1 MDSAD
6 SGNGHKVAKPAK
18 PPGGLAARAAR
29 WSAQHRKTAI
39 WGWLAFVVLAF
50 AIGNAVGQNKL
61 YGADNFNGE
70 SARAEQTLEDAGL
83 RPNEEMVLLQSKT
96 LTVKDPE
103 FRTAIDQASDRL
115 RRAKY
120 VANVKSPLSG
130 GGSVSADGHTA
141 LIDFQITGNEL
152 EAADRIDPSTEAID
166 SVQAIHEENLTVEQ
180 FGDASS
186 NKELNDT
193 FTSDLA
199 KAEGLSLPATLLILI
214 IAFGSLVAA
223 GVPLL
228 LAFSAVIAAMSLVA
242 LPSQIFPVD
251 DNVAS
256 VILLIG
262 LAVGVD
268 YSLFYIRREREE
280 RAAGREPRDSLQI
293 AAATS
298 GRAVLISGLTVIVA
312 MAGMFLTGDKTF
324 IAFAEGTVL
333 VVAIAM
339 FASITVL
346 PALLAWLGDRIE
358 KGRIPF
364 FRRRRAAGESRFWS
378 PIIDR
383 AMRRPWL
390 AIIVAGG
397 ALLALSVPALSLNL
411 VVSSADDLPQ
421 DLGVIKTYNKLR
433 AAFPAEGV
441 TADVVVKADDV
452 RSGDVAAGIAL
463 LQRRAANSDNVL
475 KGTEVKYSGDGTVA
489 EVIIPTVGSGS
500 DKTST
505 KALEEIRND
514 TVPATLGG
522 IPGVSVNVSGP
533 AAQSKDFR
541 DQLISRLPLVFGFVF
556 ALAFVLML
564 VTFRSIVI
572 PIKAIVLNLLS
583 IGAAYGILVLIFQNG
598 NLEGLLGFTSNG
610 GVTSWL
616 PLFLFVILFGLSMDY
631 HVFILSRVREGHD
644 KGMNTEDAVRHGL
657 HATAGTVTSA
667 AVVMVVVFSVFVTLS
682 FIDFKEMGVGLAA
695 AVLID
700 ATIVRAILL
709 PASMKLLGDWNWY
722 LPKWLEWM
730 PKVTPEYGV
739 EPLRPAAGTVD
750 FSVPAD
756 VAERERAKR

>member
-1 MDSAD
+1 MDGN
-6 SGNGHKVAKPAK
+6 SGDARQAKPS
-18 PPGGLAARAAR
+18 GGLAARAAH

-39 WGWLAFVVLAF
+39 WGWLAFVVVAF
-50 AIGNAVGQNKL
+50 AIGSAVGQEKL

-70 SARAEQTLEDAGL
+70 SARAEQALEDAGL
-83 RPNEEMVLLQSKT
+83 RPNEEMVIVQSRT
-96 LTVKDPE
+96 LTIKDPE
-103 FRTAIDQASDRL
+103 FRTAVDQASDRL
-115 RRAKY
+115 ARAKH
-120 VANVKSPLSG
+120 VVNVQSPLTG
-130 GGSVSADGHTA
+130 GGSVSPDGHTA

-152 EAADRIDPSTEAID
+152 EAADRIDPSVEAID
-166 SVQAIHEENLTVEQ
+166 SVQAIHDDLTVEQ

-186 NKELNDT
+186 NKELNET

-199 KAEGLSLPATLLILI
+199 KAEALSLPATLLILV

-280 RAAGREPRDSLQI
+280 RAAGHEPRDSLQM

-358 KGRIPF
+358 KGRIPYF
-364 FRRRRAAGESRFWS
+364 GRRRAAGQSRFWS
-378 PIIDR
+378 PIIDG

-390 AIIVAGG
+390 AILVAGG
-397 ALLALSVPALSLNL
+397 ALLALSVPALSLNM

-433 AAFPAEGV
+433 AAFPSEGV
-441 TADVVVKADDV
+441 TADVVVEAEDV
-452 RSGDVAAGIAL
+452 RSGEVAAGIAL
-463 LQRRAANSDNVL
+463 LQRRAENSDRVL
-475 KGTEVKYSGDGTVA
+475 KGTEVKYSRDGTVA

-500 DKTST
+500 DETST
-505 KALEEIRND
+505 KALEEIRNQIVPP
-514 TVPATLGG
+514 TVGD
-522 IPGVSVNVSGP
+522 IPGATVNVSGA

-541 DQLISRLPLVFGFVF
+541 DQLVDRLPLVFGFVF

-572 PIKAIVLNLLS
+572 PLKAIVLNLLS

-644 KGMNTEDAVRHGL
+644 KGMSTEDAVRHGL
-657 HATAGTVTSA
+657 HSTAGTVTSA
-667 AVVMVVVFSVFVTLS
+667 AIVMVVVFSVFVTLS

-700 ATIVRAILL
+700 ATIIRAILL
-709 PASMKLLGDWNWY
+709 PASMKLLGEWNWY
-722 LPKWLEWM
+722 LPKWLEWL
-730 PKVTPEYGV
+730 PRVTPEYEI
-739 EPLRPAAGTVD
+739 EPMRPAPGTVD
-750 FSVPAD
+750 FVVPDEAGR
-756 VAERERAKR
+756 EREQAGR

>member
-1 MDSAD
+1 MVDASNA
-6 SGNGHKVAKPAK
+6 GNGGRCK

-39 WGWLAFVVLAF
+39 WGWLAFVVAAF

-96 LTVKDPE
+96 LTIKDPE

-115 RRAKY
+115 ARAKY
-120 VANVKSPLSG
+120 VVNVKSPLSG

-141 LIDFQITGNEL
+141 LIDFEITGDDL
-152 EAADRIDPSTEAID
+152 EAADRIDPSVEAID
-166 SVQAIHEENLTVEQ
+166 SVQAIHDDLTVEQ

-186 NKELNDT
+186 NKELNET

-199 KAEGLSLPATLLILI
+199 KAEGLSLPATLLILM

-280 RAAGREPRDSLQI
+280 RAAGHEPRDSLQI

-324 IAFAEGTVL
+324 IAFGEGTVL

-364 FRRRRAAGESRFWS
+364 FKRRQAAGESRFWS

-390 AIIVAGG
+390 AIMVAGG
-397 ALLALSVPALSLNL
+397 ALLALAVPATNL
-411 VVSSADDLPQ
+411 KMVVSSVDDLPQ

-452 RSGDVAAGIAL
+452 RSGEAAAGISL
-463 LQRRAANSDNVL
+463 LQRRAENSDNVL
-475 KGTEVKYSGDGTVA
+475 KGTEVSTA
-489 EVIIPTVGSGS
+489 PT
-500 DKTST
+500 
-505 KALEEIRND
+505 ARW
-514 TVPATLGG
+514 
-522 IPGVSVNVSGP
+522 
-533 AAQSKDFR
+533 R
-541 DQLISRLPLVFGFVF
+541 RWRSRP
-556 ALAFVLML
+556 
-564 VTFRSIVI
+564 
-572 PIKAIVLNLLS
+572 
-583 IGAAYGILVLIFQNG
+583 
-598 NLEGLLGFTSNG
+598 
-610 GVTSWL
+610 
-616 PLFLFVILFGLSMDY
+616 
-631 HVFILSRVREGHD
+631 
-644 KGMNTEDAVRHGL
+644 
-657 HATAGTVTSA
+657 SA
-667 AVVMVVVFSVFVTLS
+667 AAAIPSPRRHSRRSGTRPCRPR
-682 FIDFKEMGVGLAA
+682 LAA
-695 AVLID
+695 SLAC
-700 ATIVRAILL
+700 
-709 PASMKLLGDWNWY
+709 P
-722 LPKWLEWM
+722 
-730 PKVTPEYGV
+730 
-739 EPLRPAAGTVD
+739 
-750 FSVPAD
+750 
-756 VAERERAKR
+756 